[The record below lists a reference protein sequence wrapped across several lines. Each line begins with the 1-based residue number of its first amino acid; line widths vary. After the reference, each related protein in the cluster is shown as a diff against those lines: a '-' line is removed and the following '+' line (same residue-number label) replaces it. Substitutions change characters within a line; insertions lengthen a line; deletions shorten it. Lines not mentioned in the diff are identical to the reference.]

1 MHLPQT
7 RPLFHGACV
16 ALAVTL
22 LLATSSSGQYGG
34 VQVPKAVDIK
44 GWKAAEFA
52 GKVDSTK
59 GSMLTALNFG
69 NERIFVYVMPQ
80 YLKSLS
86 VKGTAE
92 PSAIKQG
99 MGIRFVGKMDEKG
112 VVADKVTELYLVTHE
127 GPLSECAINEDT
139 EVAGTIVSNDNKG
152 NIKATIN
159 GVKKEVKGEKE
170 LITKR
175 VKLVTF
181 QVADDAK
188 ISVDLKDI
196 SLARA
201 NDTVTVVGK
210 QVKNNNVDNPFHII
224 AEVLTIELTEP
235 LSGLK
240 RKPSSTKEPKEGK
253 EKADAFKEGAK
264 QAGDEEKMEATKKE
278 PAKKDAPK
286 KAEEKK
292 AEEKKARLGED

>member
-1 MHLPQT
+1 M
-7 RPLFHGACV
+7 V
-16 ALAVTL
+16 LA
-22 LLATSSSGQYGG
+22 ASSSGQYGG

-127 GPLSECAINEDT
+127 GPLSECAIGEDT
-139 EVAGTIVSNDNKG
+139 EFAGTIVSNDSKG

-264 QAGDEEKMEATKKE
+264 QADEEKMEGAKKE

-292 AEEKKARLGED
+292 AEVKKAEEKKARLGEE